1 MMSVGVIL
9 KVCTKKVCVQGQLW
23 KAARFFEHR
32 GIRKFV
38 ADMAEFQIP
47 SKILDEAVEAFS
59 RLPGIG
65 NKTALRLVLHLLKS
79 NREQVEHFGNV
90 LQRLHSELRYC
101 KSCHNISA
109 ADLCSICADPR
120 RDNST
125 ICVVEDIRDVMAIE
139 NTSSYKGLY
148 HVLGGLISP
157 MDGVGPSQLN
167 FESLCQKAGDGAVG
181 EVISALSTTME
192 GDTTLFYLYKK
203 LKPYDVRISTLARG
217 VAIGGAL
224 EYADE
229 VTLGRSI
236 INRVPYENHLVK

>member
-1 MMSVGVIL
+1 M
-9 KVCTKKVCVQGQLW
+9 
-23 KAARFFEHR
+23 
-32 GIRKFV
+32 
-38 ADMAEFQIP
+38 QIP
-47 SKILDEAVEAFS
+47 SEILEDAVEAFS

-65 NKTALRLVLHLLKS
+65 QKSALRLVLHLLKT
-79 NREQVEHFGNV
+79 NREQVENFGDI
-90 LQRLHSELRYC
+90 LLRLHKELRYC
-101 KSCHNISA
+101 RNCHNIA
-109 ADLCSICADPR
+109 AAEICAICSDPK
-120 RDNST
+120 RDAST

-157 MDGVGPSQLN
+157 MDGVGPSQLH
-167 FESLCQKAGDGAVG
+167 FDSLCDKAGKGDVA
-181 EVISALSTTME
+181 EVIAALSTTME
-192 GDTTLFYLYKK
+192 GDTTLFYLYKR
-203 LKPYDVRISTLARG
+203 LKPFEVRISTLARG